1 MNEYLID
8 RETLGRLIDEL
19 IKRKPL
25 PVNSAEE
32 LPAYREKLIKE
43 LDDQICMAIFGGL
56 NETQNAEM
64 NELLNQN
71 ESNPEVFKNFFIRAG
86 INLEGILANTITTFG
101 KEYLGEQNV

>member
-25 PVNSAEE
+25 PVNTAED
-32 LPAYREKLIKE
+32 L
-43 LDDQICMAIFGGL
+43 
-56 NETQNAEM
+56 QNAEM
-64 NELLNQN
+64 NELLNRN
-71 ESNPEVFKNFFIRAG
+71 ESNPDVFKNFFIRAG
-86 INLEGILANTITTFG
+86 IDLESIIANAITTFG